1 MTDRDYDALLA
12 AQNAAQL
19 EKLREREHH
28 GSLRISVLEAYRLM
42 CVEMSEVHVERNYY
56 VAARNRPHLRLEALV
71 RLSREF
77 ADVCNYGG
85 MGIMEC
91 DRLIAELKEEIDAE

>member
-1 MTDRDYDALLA
+1 MMTDRDYGVLFA

-28 GSLRISVLEAYRLM
+28 GSLRISVFEAYDRM
-42 CVEMSEVHVERNYY
+42 IEEMHEADGELCGTTLPLDKY
-56 VAARNRPHLRLEALV
+56 ARLEALV
-71 RLSREF
+71 RLRREF

-91 DRLIAELKEEIDAE
+91 DRLIAEIKGGIDAE